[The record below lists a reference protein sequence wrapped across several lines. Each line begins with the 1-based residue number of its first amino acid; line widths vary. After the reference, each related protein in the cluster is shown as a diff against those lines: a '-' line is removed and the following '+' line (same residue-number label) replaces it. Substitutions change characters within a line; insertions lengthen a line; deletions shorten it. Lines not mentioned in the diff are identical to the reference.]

1 MQGNLHDG
9 SQPFIADDQDMMTA
23 GFEGKV
29 RDMTQTRRERHHIPG
44 FKLLDEAQL
53 FVSQQDVN
61 AIFPKPVAQSR
72 L

>member
-1 MQGNLHDG
+1 
-9 SQPFIADDQDMMTA
+9 MMTA
-23 GFEGKV
+23 GFEGNV
-29 RDMTQTRRERHHIPG
+29 RDMTQTRRERDHIAG

-61 AIFPKPVAQSR
+61 AIFPEPVAQSR